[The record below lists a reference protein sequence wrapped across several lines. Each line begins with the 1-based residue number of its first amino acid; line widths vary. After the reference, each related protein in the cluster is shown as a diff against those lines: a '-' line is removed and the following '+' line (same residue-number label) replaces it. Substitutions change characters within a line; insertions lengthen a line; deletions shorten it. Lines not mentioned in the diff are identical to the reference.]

1 MKAWSP
7 GGTRTQLY
15 GARLT
20 TRGHCLPGRAQ
31 DPGTRQPPRGC
42 VCGGGGSAPRC
53 YRLCSG
59 GALGALR
66 TALDLIKTGIRTG
79 VTEAL
84 GPAGPGCSGLE
95 KQLCGSSVCSPFPSF
110 CLN

>member
-1 MKAWSP
+1 M
-7 GGTRTQLY
+7 
-15 GARLT
+15 
-20 TRGHCLPGRAQ
+20 
-31 DPGTRQPPRGC
+31 
-42 VCGGGGSAPRC
+42 
-53 YRLCSG
+53 
-59 GALGALR
+59 
-66 TALDLIKTGIRTG
+66 ALDLIKTGIRTG